1 MSEEIIDRGQF
12 VFKPRARL
20 IKTIGE
26 ELISNDNVAITELVK
41 NSYDAGSP
49 IVDITFYGEV
59 AEKESVRGKG
69 RKETTE
75 KIKYIKKE
83 GAFITIYDQGCGMD
97 FNTILHAWMEPATNY
112 KKKKDNQNPSRK
124 FSGEKGIG
132 RFASAKISK
141 KLELVS
147 KQIGKE
153 EIVVSFDWEAFSEEE
168 NYLEDVK
175 INWFTRPAKEIREC
189 GTILKLNELNA
200 DWTEDDIRSLRVAL
214 SRLMNPIV
222 PAEDFLISIN
232 LPKNFSNIL
241 SGVIERPETLNKP
254 NYYIKGDVSKNG
266 EPCNVIFYS
275 KLKGKEEVLNLP
287 KSVFPKDYTAGPFSF
302 EFKIWDRDNDNLIN
316 LAKETNSLVNNVKQD
331 LDELCGISI
340 YRDNIRVLPYGNQ
353 NNDWVRLDIRRVN
366 NPTLRLSNNQIVGYV
381 SIGIETNPKLQDQSN
396 REGLV
401 ESQAF
406 EDLKEYIKCLLNEV
420 EQRRYT
426 ERPRENNKLPI
437 TLSLF
442 DQLSLSS
449 LTSKIKENK
458 PNTEEIIEL
467 ISQKDVALR
476 ETATKLQEIISRYRR
491 LSTLGQLI
499 DPIIHDG
506 NNCLGKIDT
515 KTNLILKEIKK
526 ETYRIEYVCEKANE
540 IQSIRK
546 DFAQLFKR
554 LEPFGGRK
562 RGRPHPIKIEEII
575 KNQFILNEEQLNEY
589 NISYTISSDVQHNVT
604 IDESELAIIFMN
616 LIQNS
621 IYWLSTIDIERQI
634 KVDISTDQQG
644 LLIVMS
650 DNGPGVKEGIE
661 ERIFEP
667 YFSTKPDG
675 IGLGLAIVGEIIAD
689 YDGEFSLLKNGYLGG
704 ASFRLLFK
712 KRV

>member
-1 MSEEIIDRGQF
+1 MSEEIIDSGQF

-59 AEKESVRGKG
+59 VEKESARGKG

-83 GAFITIYDQGCGMD
+83 GASITIYDQGSGMD
-97 FNTILHAWMEPATNY
+97 FDTILHAWMEPATNY

-275 KLKGKEEVLNLP
+275 KLTGKEEELSLS

-302 EFKIWDRDNDNLIN
+302 EFKIWDRDSENLNN
-316 LAKETNSLVNNVKQD
+316 LAQETNALVNDIKKD

-340 YRDNIRVLPYGNQ
+340 YRDNIRVLPYGNA

-381 SIGIETNPKLQDQSN
+381 SIGLETNPHLQDQSN

-420 EQRRYT
+420 EQRRYG
-426 ERPRENNKLPI
+426 ERPRENEKSQVA
-437 TLSLF
+437 LSLF
-442 DQLSLSS
+442 EQLSLSS
-449 LTSKIKENK
+449 ITFKIKEEK
-458 PNTEEIIEL
+458 PSAEEILNL
-467 ISQKDVALR
+467 IHQKDIALK
-476 ETATKLQEIISRYRR
+476 ETANKLQEIISRYRR
-491 LSTLGQLI
+491 LSALGQLI

-506 NNCLGKIDT
+506 GQYLHKIDLKSRFIFDESQ
-515 KTNLILKEIKK
+515 KTSVDIQKISNKASEIQAIKK
-526 ETYRIEYVCEKANE
+526 
-540 IQSIRK
+540 
-546 DFAQLFKR
+546 DFSLLFKR
-554 LEPFGGRK
+554 LEPFGGRR
-562 RGRPHPIKIEEII
+562 RGRPKTIVIEDVI
-575 KNQFILNEEQLNEY
+575 KNQYVLCEEEFSKY
-589 NISYTISSDVQHNVT
+589 NIEHIVSHTQHKVT
-604 IDESELAIIFMN
+604 IDESELSVILMN
-616 LIQNS
+616 LIQNA
-621 IYWLSTIDIERQI
+621 IYWLST
-634 KVDISTDQQG
+634 TDNKRKLEIAVGDETDG
-644 LLIVMS
+644 LYIIVS
-650 DNGPGVKEGIE
+650 DNGPGVKEGTE
-661 ERIFEP
+661 DEIFNP

-675 IGLGLAIVGEIIAD
+675 IGLGLAIVGEIMAE
-689 YDGEFSLLKNGYLGG
+689 YNGELSLIKEGLLGG
-704 ASFRLLFK
+704 ASFKLLFK
-712 KRV
+712 KRI

>member
-1 MSEEIIDRGQF
+1 MSEEIIDSGQF

-254 NYYIKGDVSKNG
+254 NYYIKGNVSKNG

-287 KSVFPKDYTAGPFSF
+287 KSIFPKDYTAGPFSF
-302 EFKIWDRDNDNLIN
+302 EFKIWDRDSENLNN
-316 LAKETNSLVNNVKQD
+316 LAQETNALVNDIKKD

-340 YRDNIRVLPYGNQ
+340 YRDNIRVLPYGNH

-381 SIGIETNPKLQDQSN
+381 SIGLETNPHLQDQSN

-420 EQRRYT
+420 EQRRYG
-426 ERPRENNKLPI
+426 ERPRENEKSQVA
-437 TLSLF
+437 LSLF
-442 DQLSLSS
+442 EQLSLSS
-449 LTSKIKENK
+449 ITFKIKEEK
-458 PNTEEIIEL
+458 PSAEEILNL
-467 ISQKDVALR
+467 IHQKDIALK
-476 ETATKLQEIISRYRR
+476 ETANKLQEIISRYRR
-491 LSTLGQLI
+491 LSALGQLI

-506 NNCLGKIDT
+506 GQYL
-515 KTNLILKEIKK
+515 LKIKK
-526 ETYRIEYVCEKANE
+526 
-540 IQSIRK
+540 
-546 DFAQLFKR
+546 
-554 LEPFGGRK
+554 
-562 RGRPHPIKIEEII
+562 
-575 KNQFILNEEQLNEY
+575 
-589 NISYTISSDVQHNVT
+589 
-604 IDESELAIIFMN
+604 M
-616 LIQNS
+616 
-621 IYWLSTIDIERQI
+621 
-634 KVDISTDQQG
+634 
-644 LLIVMS
+644 
-650 DNGPGVKEGIE
+650 
-661 ERIFEP
+661 
-667 YFSTKPDG
+667 
-675 IGLGLAIVGEIIAD
+675 
-689 YDGEFSLLKNGYLGG
+689 LK
-704 ASFRLLFK
+704 
-712 KRV
+712 